1 MNRSPIGRT
10 LPLLLLLT
18 VLAACGSPSPGASSP
33 AAEVSSAASAEPAAS
48 VEVTASAEPASA
60 EPASA
65 AAGEAVSPAETLIFS
80 ADLSDQISL
89 DPAYVYEFG
98 GIQVVG
104 NIYETLVSFDP
115 GDPTIKPLLA
125 KEWEIEQTADGS
137 TLTFTLDETARFASG
152 NPVTAEDVVWSWS
165 RALDLNQSPVF
176 LFVDIAQLTK
186 ENMRAVDAQTLEV
199 KLPNTASP
207 QVFLSILSFTLAAV
221 LDSKLVQENLGSDN
235 GHTWLDDN
243 SAGSGPYVLERW
255 ERNAQNTLALN
266 PNFWREA
273 PPIKRVIMRNIGE
286 LANLQSAIETGEA
299 DIVQDLGAEQI
310 AALEGNADIEIV
322 KASSTLLVYL
332 GMNAKSAPLD
342 NPDVREA
349 IRYAIN
355 YDEIVNNLL
364 GGNAELVQE
373 IIPKGLFGHTG
384 EVPFTQDIA
393 KAKELLAKAGVAE
406 GTEIELTVPTA
417 QAPGGVEWGI
427 IAAKIQSDVE
437 QIGLTL
443 NIQQVQQ
450 SELLNAYRAQ
460 NLQMVLINWGPDFP
474 DPDGNVTP
482 FTDFGA
488 ESIAWRNEWD
498 SPEVAELAKQAA
510 LETDETVRADLY
522 KQLTE
527 RVLHEGPY
535 AILYQP
541 TRAFGVRSNIE
552 GFAYDAVDT
561 PSISFWLISK
571 QP

>member
-1 MNRSPIGRT
+1 MINRSQLGRT
-10 LPLLLLLT
+10 LPLLLVLA
-18 VLAACGSPSPGASSP
+18 VLAACGSPAPGGAASTP
-33 AAEVSSAASAEPAAS
+33 AVGSAAGEPLTASDAASAQPASAEPAA
-48 VEVTASAEPASA
+48 
-60 EPASA
+60 
-65 AAGEAVSPAETLIFS
+65 AAGETTASPTETLIFA

-125 KEWEIEQTADGS
+125 KEWNIEQTADGS
-137 TLTFTLDETARFASG
+137 TITFTLDENARFASG

-165 RALDLNQSPVF
+165 RALDLNQSPAF

-186 ENMRAVDAQTLEV
+186 ENIRAVDAQTLEV
-199 KLPNTASP
+199 KLPSTVSP

-255 ERNAQNTLALN
+255 ERNAQNTLAVN
-266 PNFWREA
+266 PNFWRE
-273 PPIKRVIMRNIGE
+273 PPAIKRVIMRNVGE

-310 AALEGNADIEIV
+310 AALEGNPDVEVV

-332 GMNAKSAPLD
+332 GMNAKSPPLD
-342 NPDVREA
+342 SPDVREA

-364 GGNAELVQE
+364 GGNAEKVQE

-384 EVPFTQDIA
+384 QTPFSQDIA
-393 KAKELLAKAGVAE
+393 KAKQLLAQAGVAE
-406 GTEIELTVPTA
+406 GTAIELTIPTA
-417 QAPGGVEWGI
+417 QAPGGVEWST
-427 IAAKIQSDVE
+427 IAAKVQADVE
-437 QIGLTL
+437 QIGLKL
-443 NIQQVQQ
+443 NIRQVQQ

-482 FTDFGA
+482 FTDYGA
-488 ESIAWRNEWD
+488 ESIAWRNEWEA
-498 SPEVAELAKQAA
+498 PEVAELAKQAA
-510 LETDETVRADLY
+510 LEQDETARAELY
-522 KQLTE
+522 QQLTE

-541 TRAFGVRSNIE
+541 TRAYGVRNNIE
-552 GFAYDAVDT
+552 GFVYDAVDT

-571 QP
+571 Q